1 MSAPASTARYIAAWA
16 VHAYTASGAVIAFV
30 ALQAI
35 NAHQF
40 AEAFLWLSLAFA
52 IDCSDGT
59 LARAVDVKRVV
70 PWFDGTLLDNIVDYL
85 TYVVVPIALLHE
97 ADLLAWNPLLV
108 ASVPL
113 LASTYGFC
121 RTDAKTSDHYFRGFP
136 SYWNV
141 VAFYAWLLP
150 ASAESTTIWVLL
162 LSLLVFAPV
171 KFVYPSRTPQLRAL
185 TIGLGLAWGTILLVT
200 LVTQPTYTSAIVWGS
215 LAYPAYYLLLSL
227 WLQLR
232 SQTTATSAAT

>member
-1 MSAPASTARYIAAWA
+1 MSAPASTARQVAAWA

-30 ALQAI
+30 ALQAVD
-35 NAHQF
+35 AHRF

-70 PWFDGTLLDNIVDYL
+70 PWFDGTLLDNIIDYL
-85 TYVVVPIALLHE
+85 TYVVVPIALLYE
-97 ADLLAWNPLLV
+97 ADLLAWHPLLI

-121 RTDAKTSDHYFRGFP
+121 RTDAKTTDHYFRGFP

-150 ASAESTTIWVLL
+150 TSAEATTIWVLS

-171 KFVYPSRTPQLRAL
+171 KFVYPSRTPQLRTL
-185 TIGLGLAWGTILLVT
+185 TIGLGVAWAAVLLLV
-200 LVTQPTYTSAIVWGS
+200 LVTRPAYTSAIAWVS
-215 LAYPAYYLLLSL
+215 LAYPLYYLALSL
-227 WLQLR
+227 WLQMR
-232 SQTTATSAAT
+232 DRTSARP

>member
-1 MSAPASTARYIAAWA
+1 MSTPASTARLVAAWG

-30 ALQAI
+30 ALQAV

-40 AEAFLWLSLAFA
+40 TEAFLWLSLAFA
-52 IDCSDGT
+52 IDSSDGT
-59 LARAVDVKRVV
+59 LARAVDVKNVV
-70 PWFDGTLLDNIVDYL
+70 PWFDGTLLDNIIDYL
-85 TYVVVPIALLHE
+85 TYVVVPIALLYE
-97 ADLLAWNPLLV
+97 ADLLAGNPLLV
-108 ASVPL
+108 ASIPL

-150 ASAESTTIWVLL
+150 ASAEATTLLVLL

-171 KFVYPSRTPQLRAL
+171 KFVYPSRTPHLRGL
-185 TIGLGLAWGTILLVT
+185 TIGLGILWAAILLAVFIIRPP
-200 LVTQPTYTSAIVWGS
+200 QTSSIVWGS
-215 LAYPAYYLLLSL
+215 LAYPVYYLALSL
-227 WLQLR
+227 WLQMR
-232 SQTTATSAAT
+232 GRTSTR